1 MSFAIKN
8 GELFRERTNEQHR
21 MKEDDFHI
29 RQHSYSYFT
38 ILISVLIE
46 NLVKS
51 MTLQRVKL
59 TMNVCHC
66 QAIRSALV
74 VVVECLKHPV
84 DFFVDILRFFLVE
97 HVHFVGIVDEYGSL
111 RGEKKRSTMKNE
123 S

>member
-29 RQHSYSYFT
+29 HQHPYFT
-38 ILISVLIE
+38 ILLSVLIE

-51 MTLQRVKL
+51 MTIQRVKL

-97 HVHFVGIVDEYGSL
+97 HVQFVAVHS
-111 RGEKKRSTMKNE
+111 
-123 S
+123 